1 MLGIR
6 LGRADAES
14 IRRRTGFTIGGVA
27 PIGHLTPPIILI
39 DEDLMEFDLIWAAAG
54 SPNHVFQTIAS
65 ELIRITEARAV
76 AVKVG
81 EAR

>member
-6 LGRADAES
+6 LGRADAEW
-14 IRRRTGFTIGGVA
+14 IRRRTGFAISGVA